1 MPEPDD
7 MERPVTRGELREEL
21 TSYPTKEDLRDAL
34 ANYPTKEELDDGL
47 AKLKT
52 ELRVEFREEFATK
65 VDLQNM
71 TRLLLREM
79 ETREHRMLDRM
90 DTMFTT
96 LRSDMAT
103 MRVELTGELAQHTR
117 AIEESTR
124 AQIAALDDKHAD
136 LPRRVT
142 ALEAE
147 RERR

>member
-1 MPEPDD
+1 MPGPDE
-7 MERPVTRGELREEL
+7 MERPVTRRELREEL
-21 TSYPTKEDLRDAL
+21 D
-34 ANYPTKEELDDGL
+34 EEL

-90 DTMFTT
+90 DTMFTA
-96 LRSDMAT
+96 LRGDMAT
-103 MRVELTGELAQHTR
+103 MRLELSGELAQYTR
-117 AIEESTR
+117 AVEESTR
-124 AQIAALDDKHAD
+124 AQIAALDDKYAD